1 MNQLSRA
8 SMKWSRLVGGMRQPS
23 AAAVAPRRF
32 STEASE
38 PNPADSGDQFFRTP
52 SAGVVYGKLLDITK
66 HTSKADIINLLDAS
80 NLSPEKIKVEY
91 NRGFLPLSMVVEFPS
106 ASSYDAALRSIGR
119 KGRIYNIRRAD
130 KSDWDAGAPYD
141 GKAIIL
147 LGLPRNASFDDV
159 ERFLSGCQYNSSS
172 IQISVRFTNEGPIRM
187 ALVHFPS
194 QALAM
199 HAYITKNRGFCLN
212 NQITVQVL
220 H

>member
-1 MNQLSRA
+1 MNQLSRV
-8 SMKWSRLVGGMRQPS
+8 SMKWSRLVGGIRHPS

-38 PNPADSGDQFFRTP
+38 PSRADSGDQFFRTP
-52 SAGVVYGKLLDITK
+52 SAGVVYGRLLDITK
-66 HTSKADIINLLDAS
+66 HTSKADVINLLDGS

-91 NRGFLPLSMVVEFPS
+91 NQGFLPLSMLVEFPS

-147 LGLPRNASFDDV
+147 LGLPEMQILMMLSVSFLVASTI
-159 ERFLSGCQYNSSS
+159 RYNSDICQIYKRRPHQNGTCSFPIPSS
-172 IQISVRFTNEGPIRM
+172 GYARLYHQEQR
-187 ALVHFPS
+187 LLS
-194 QALAM
+194 Q
-199 HAYITKNRGFCLN
+199 
-212 NQITVQVL
+212 
-220 H
+220 